1 MKPEL
6 VKPGNFELV
15 EIVYNNGEFS
25 IAYGR
30 FYGGEMC
37 IAVRWN
43 GEDDADAG
51 YPKTFGNPMWMIVHN
66 DLKIPFLKSIF
77 GNEFSKNDIILKIFT
92 GEI

>member
-15 EIVYNNGEFS
+15 EIVYDNGEFS

-51 YPKTFGNPMWMIVHN
+51 YPKTFGNPMWFIIDN
-66 DLKIPFLKSIF
+66 RLKTLLLKSLI
-77 GNEFSKNDIILKIFT
+77 GEKHSNKLEIIEILKI
-92 GEI
+92 EI

>member
-1 MKPEL
+1 M
-6 VKPGNFELV
+6 
-15 EIVYNNGEFS
+15 
-25 IAYGR
+25 
-30 FYGGEMC
+30 
-37 IAVRWN
+37 N

-77 GNEFSKNDIILKIFT
+77 GNEFSKNDKILKIFT

>member
-66 DLKIPFLKSIF
+66 AR
-77 GNEFSKNDIILKIFT
+77 NDVT
-92 GEI
+92 ACR

>member
-30 FYGGEMC
+30 FYGGE
-37 IAVRWN
+37 IWN
-43 GEDDADAG
+43 QFSGKKL
-51 YPKTFGNPMWMIVHN
+51 PKMI
-66 DLKIPFLKSIF
+66 KFLK
-77 GNEFSKNDIILKIFT
+77 FSLVKFSS
-92 GEI
+92 